1 MESGL
6 STHRTMVL
14 GERIGGDSMIK
25 VGDLVRTTYPNSRTG
40 IVLKVE
46 IDLVKTTFGWATKEY
61 LEVIA

>member
-1 MESGL
+1 
-6 STHRTMVL
+6 
-14 GERIGGDSMIK
+14 MIK
-25 VGDLVRTTYPNSRTG
+25 VGDLVRTTSKYPNSRIG

>member
-1 MESGL
+1 
-6 STHRTMVL
+6 
-14 GERIGGDSMIK
+14 MIK
-25 VGDLVRTTYPNSRTG
+25 VGDLVRTTHHQFTTRIG

>member
-1 MESGL
+1 
-6 STHRTMVL
+6 MVL

>member
-1 MESGL
+1 
-6 STHRTMVL
+6 
-14 GERIGGDSMIK
+14 MIK
-25 VGDLVRTTYPNSRTG
+25 VGDLVKTTYPNSRIG